1 MTNSL
6 ELLKLADSLDR
17 QGFYKL
23 AQEAEESAQ
32 EQAASQQELQEN
44 TSNFYGMAGNVFEY
58 YRAYIYI
65 LQIKNLIKNS
75 DILQKLIQGATKIS
89 TIDDLNRILIQSG
102 NSSAAQ
108 YLNRFKDNSIIAS
121 RAQQLANYIQ
131 NFRIGSFFTPQEME
145 IIRNASKFRTI
156 ANSQGVAGTLEKSK
170 TFINKFKEVSG
181 ISDDVIRANSPKFK
195 NVLNLMSKGNFSQA
209 ENVLKTI
216 NGLNENQIK
225 NILFNRNS
233 IKSELQAIRS
243 GTQTAVNALNSNKAA
258 INAGEKSLKSLTNL
272 ATKVPAVS
280 KILKFINFG
289 ITKGL
294 PILGILGGIGEV
306 ASYVKQY
313 ESAAPEDKYEIGFDI
328 AQGLATVIGN
338 GLMLFPVTVP
348 LGTAILSIN
357 FVADFMQSGFKQLGY
372 GNLGNGQAG
381 FESEEQMKQTK
392 QIAEQDLSVVST
404 NPEVTKAM
412 DYLIKKNWVYFESP
426 ARYKNEIS
434 QKLMPKN
441 ALADIGGLYG
451 SDSSANFWKW
461 SGNTNSPEYLEF
473 VQSLTQ
479 LKKKLFDS
487 FRQPRQ
493 MTQRTSC
500 RVKIK
505 LKYA

>member
-44 TSNFYGMAGNVFEY
+44 TSNFYGMVGNVAEIY
-58 YRAYIYI
+58 NAYNF
-65 LQIKNLIKNS
+65 LVQLKNLIAKS
-75 DILQKLIQGATKIS
+75 GLVQQLISSGRIR
-89 TIDDLNRILIQSG
+89 TIDNLIARYASLGDGYAVKLLQSMAKNKILAPRMQ
-102 NSSAAQ
+102 NLQ
-108 YLNRFKDNSIIAS
+108 NYFKSFDP
-121 RAQQLANYIQ
+121 
-131 NFRIGSFFTPQEME
+131 GTFFTPQELNILTKE
-145 IIRNASKFRTI
+145 RAFTQGVL
-156 ANSQGVAGTLEKSK
+156 NSQGFLSGRNVFPRLGLTSEIVNANPEK
-170 TFINKFKEVSG
+170 F
-181 ISDDVIRANSPKFK
+181 R
-195 NVLNLMSKGNFSQA
+195 NVLRLIGSGNIDEATNILRSIKGVSTDQIMAFRQNAPSIMKTIQQEA
-209 ENVLKTI
+209 NVLVFDKATTAKGSEVFKALKAMASEI
-216 NGLNENQIK
+216 PVLGKVVQILEVGL
-225 NILFNRNS
+225 S
-233 IKSELQAIRS
+233 
-243 GTQTAVNALNSNKAA
+243 
-258 INAGEKSLKSLTNL
+258 
-272 ATKVPAVS
+272 
-280 KILKFINFG
+280 
-289 ITKGL
+289 KGL
-294 PILGILGGIGEV
+294 PIMGALSGAVEIFT
-306 ASYVKQY
+306 YYKQWKT
-313 ESAAPEDKYEIGFDI
+313 APEEDKGE
-328 AQGLATVIGN
+328 ATSNMAHGVANLIGN
-338 GLMLFPVTVP
+338 VLMLIPGLQP
-348 LGTAILSIN
+348 YGTALLALN
-357 FVADFMQSGFKQLGY
+357 FASEFVSKGLENYAYGEEGFANK
-372 GNLGNGQAG
+372 
-381 FESEEQMKQTK
+381 EQMLKTK
-392 QIAEQDLSVVST
+392 QIAEQDLSVVSS

-434 QKLMPKN
+434 QKLMPNN

-451 SDSSANFWKW
+451 SDRNANFWKW